1 MKSKE
6 EQIDELKR
14 LIRDYETIISIH
26 TELEQLNTQ
35 KDYVDYIDSILDEI
49 NMIKQQIKEL
59 EKQ

>member
-6 EQIDELKR
+6 EQINELKR

-26 TELEQLNTQ
+26 TELEPLNTR

-49 NMIKQQIKEL
+49 SIIKQKIEDL